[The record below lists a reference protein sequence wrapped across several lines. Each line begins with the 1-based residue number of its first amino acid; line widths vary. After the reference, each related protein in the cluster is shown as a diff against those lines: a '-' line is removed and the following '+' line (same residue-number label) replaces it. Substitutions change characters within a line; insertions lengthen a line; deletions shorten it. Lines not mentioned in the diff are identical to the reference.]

1 MKKSFLFFTIV
12 TVLLSAISCKKE
24 ITAEEK
30 AFDFKKSFVK
40 VLENAKEY
48 TLEVAEAM
56 PDEDYSYKVTDSIRT
71 FGEQVAH
78 IGLSS
83 QFILGKFIK
92 GETPSENQKSEQEIG
107 ASKEETILL
116 LNVAFDNAIETLK
129 NIDENSLSERIVIDF
144 IPGKPEFTK
153 QEGFYFLRD
162 HISHHRGQAIVYL
175 RAKGQKAPPYRA
187 F

>member
-1 MKKSFLFFTIV
+1 MRKILLFFTIASLLLV
-12 TVLLSAISCKKE
+12 TISCKKE
-24 ITAEEK
+24 ITVEEK

-40 VLENAKEY
+40 ILINAKKY
-48 TLEVAEAM
+48 TIEVAEAM
-56 PDEDYSYKVTDSIRT
+56 PEEEYSYKVSDSIRT

-83 QFILGKFIK
+83 QFILEKFIK
-92 GETPSENQKSEQEIG
+92 GENPNEDQKSEQEIG
-107 ASKEETILL
+107 ASKEETILI
-116 LNVAFDNAIETLK
+116 LNVMFDDAIETLK
-129 NIDENSLSERIVIDF
+129 NIDENSLSEKIVIDF

-175 RAKGQKAPPYRA
+175 RAKGHKAPQYRA